1 MVTDT
6 KPQSTPKRKYTNKIK
21 TKCIILK
28 LKRKGKSEGNQ
39 RWAGI
44 GKDNFHTM
52 EMIRIITDLSLETHR
67 IVENRDL

>member
-6 KPQSTPKRKYTNKIK
+6 KPQSTARRKYTNTIK
-21 TKCIILK
+21 TKYHTQTK
-28 LKRKGKSEGNQ
+28 KKRKSEGNQ
-39 RWAGI
+39 RWAGV

-52 EMIRIITDLSLETHR
+52 ETIRIITDISLETHR